1 MLEWYIDIES
11 NFMNGVI
18 TMNKKLIAAVIAII
32 IAVVTLCLAV
42 RTGNDRQE
50 TTAPSAEGQPITV
63 NLDREPEELP
73 LTTASY
79 DKKITVTLPIEVVD
93 KEYGDDLEAFAEAK
107 GYFSIK
113 KKGDDMVKIKMREYS
128 YRLLLTSVGIETVSG
143 IGYAMDSGD
152 YTFVDRL
159 AKYNSDFSDV
169 VFTVD
174 KEKYEKAENKD
185 EFFTIVAVYC
195 HYYQKFCEDNKGM
208 CKITVCEKGTNLL
221 IETREIREGD
231 LD

>member
-1 MLEWYIDIES
+1 
-11 NFMNGVI
+11 
-18 TMNKKLIAAVIAII
+18 MNKKLIALFAVIV
-32 IAVVTLCLAV
+32 IAVTAVCLI
-42 RTGNDRQE
+42 TFKGKEEPE

-79 DKKITVTLPIEVVD
+79 DKKITVTLPIDVVD
-93 KEYGDDLEAFAEAK
+93 DEYGDDLEAFAEAK
-107 GYFSIK
+107 GYFSIQ
-113 KKGDDMVKIKMREYS
+113 KKGDNMVKIKMREYS

-143 IGYAMDSGD
+143 IGYTIDSGD
-152 YTFVDRL
+152 YSFVDRF

-174 KEKYEKAENKD
+174 KDKYEKAENKD
-185 EFFTIVAVYC
+185 DFFDSVAFC
-195 HYYQKFCEDNKGM
+195 CLYYQQVCQESKGI
-208 CKITVCEKGTNLL
+208 CKITICEKGTNLL
-221 IETREIREGD
+221 IETREISEAD